1 MAAREVS
8 QPERGWDGAGAGA
21 CPGAGQEDW
30 FQAACEGADR
40 GHK

>member
-21 CPGAGQEDW
+21 GAAQEDW

>member
-21 CPGAGQEDW
+21 GAGQEDW

>member
-1 MAAREVS
+1 MAARKVS
-8 QPERGWDGAGAGA
+8 QPERGWGEAGAGA

-30 FQAACEGADR
+30 FQAACEGAGR